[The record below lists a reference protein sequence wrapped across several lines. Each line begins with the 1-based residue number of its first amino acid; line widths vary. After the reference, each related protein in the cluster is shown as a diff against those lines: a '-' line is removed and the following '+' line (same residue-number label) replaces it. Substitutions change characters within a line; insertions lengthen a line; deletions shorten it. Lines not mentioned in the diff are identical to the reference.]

1 MIDKKI
7 ELIII
12 FVSVKP
18 RRKADTSNQG
28 LSKEEVLRKYWGY
41 ESFRGVQGEIV
52 DSVLGGC
59 DTLALMPTGGG
70 KSLTYQ
76 VPALMKDGVCIVVT
90 PLIALM
96 KDQVDSLRKRS
107 ILAEAIHSGMS
118 RRQIDIAL
126 DNCTYGNVKFL
137 YISPERITTDLF
149 EFRLSRMTVSFIAID
164 EAHCISQWGYDF
176 RPSYLR
182 IVDVRRAL
190 PSVACLALTASATGL
205 VCEDIMKNL
214 SFKEHKVIRGDF
226 SRRNL
231 SFALRHVD
239 DKSEQL
245 LRLVRNVEG
254 SGIVYMRTREGC
266 EKLSE
271 FLIQNGF
278 TATFYHAGLPH
289 TERSIRQDEWITGKR
304 RIIVA
309 TNAFGMGIDKPDVR
323 FVVHYTMC
331 DSLESYYQEAGRAG
345 RDGARSY
352 ALLLVS
358 SDDESKIKRRFE
370 MEFPSLE
377 LVKDVYEKV
386 CSSLAIGIGEGEYS
400 SHVFNMFDFCQR
412 EKLFAGS
419 VRSSLK
425 LLEMNGYMSLTDEM
439 ENPARIMFCIARDD
453 LYKVRVGCAELDPF
467 IRIILRLYDG
477 VFSDFRRI
485 SESEIAHWSGYTV
498 ARVKELLKELWM
510 RRIIRYIPSNRSS
523 LICIES
529 ERLSRESLY
538 ISPDSYLRRKQL
550 YEERFTNMLS
560 YSQNETVCRA
570 KYMIDYF
577 NGGDSDECEA
587 CDVCLT
593 KRRAEKASTARDLR
607 VEILGVLK
615 QRPLSVKALI
625 SELKAEPKGVVE
637 KVNELLAEG
646 LIEQS
651 VEGLMEFR
659 G

>member
-1 MIDKKI
+1 M
-7 ELIII
+7 
-12 FVSVKP
+12 KP

-345 RDGARSY
+345 RDGGRSY
-352 ALLLVS
+352 ALLLVAES
-358 SDDESKIKRRFE
+358 DESRIRKRVM
-370 MEFPSLE
+370 MEFPPIE
-377 LVKDVYEKV
+377 DVKTIYDNL
-386 CSSLAIGIGEGEYS
+386 CSYLSIPFEVGAFISYK
-400 SHVFNMFDFCQR
+400 FNLFDFCRQR
-412 EKLFAGS
+412 KLFGS
-419 VRSSLK
+419 TVRSAFK
-425 LLEMNGYMSLTDEM
+425 ILEMNGYLAYIEDATIPSKVMFRIQRDALYD
-439 ENPARIMFCIARDD
+439 ARITKPILD
-453 LYKVRVGCAELDPF
+453 RVMNCVM
-467 IRIILRLYDG
+467 RLYGG
-477 VFSDFRRI
+477 VFSDLKKI
-485 SESEIAHWSGYTV
+485 DENEIASWCQLSYDDV
-498 ARVKELLKELWM
+498 VESLKELSIL
-510 RRIIRYIPSNRSS
+510 RVVYYVSSTHSPIIRLYKNRSKRD
-523 LICIES
+523 E
-529 ERLSRESLY
+529 LY
-538 ISPDSYLRRKQL
+538 ISPDTYLHRREMCEDRIAKMLEYINNNDSCRSSLLGSYFGDK
-550 YEERFTNMLS
+550 EP
-560 YSQNETVCRA
+560 TVC
-570 KYMIDYF
+570 
-577 NGGDSDECEA
+577 GV
-587 CDVCLT
+587 CDVCLSKK
-593 KRRAEKASTARDLR
+593 KR
-607 VEILGVLK
+607 
-615 QRPLSVKALI
+615 
-625 SELKAEPKGVVE
+625 GVVSGVDIDGDVVAVVRE
-637 KVNELLAEG
+637 GECDIQQIASQLKISQTKVNECVERLLADGKLVYHGPFLTIGE
-646 LIEQS
+646 
-651 VEGLMEFR
+651 
-659 G
+659 